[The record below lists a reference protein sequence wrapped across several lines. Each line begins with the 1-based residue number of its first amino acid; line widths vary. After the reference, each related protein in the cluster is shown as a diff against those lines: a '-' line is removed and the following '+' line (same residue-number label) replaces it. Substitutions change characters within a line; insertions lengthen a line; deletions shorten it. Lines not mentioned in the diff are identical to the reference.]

1 MDLRDRFR
9 GSMLGLALGDALGA
23 PFEGMGRVDSTVW
36 RSFLHDPPPVLRY
49 TDDTEM
55 ALGAAES
62 LAEMGGFDADDMAAR
77 FLRNFTPWR
86 GYGPGTVRVLE
97 LIRSGTPW
105 DVANRT
111 VFPEGSFG
119 NGAAMRSAPL
129 GLFYHD
135 EDEGLTTVTRRASA
149 ITHAHPLAQEGALLV
164 TSTVAAVVT
173 GETLEAMTAR
183 LPEMSGMPKYREKL
197 QAGADLLREEPPVAS
212 VVSLLGNSVLALES
226 VPAALYCFLRS
237 GSNYLDTVG
246 HAVSLGGDTDT
257 IAAMAG
263 GMCGALVGAEGIPQ
277 ALLRHLE
284 NRERMESL
292 ALALFEA
299 SREK

>member
-23 PFEGMGRVDSTVW
+23 PFEGMGRVEAAVW
-36 RSFLHDPPPVLRY
+36 QSFLRNPPHVLRH

-55 ALGAAES
+55 AMGVAES
-62 LAEMGGFDADDMAAR
+62 LAEMRGFDADDMAAR
-77 FLRNFTPWR
+77 FARNFTPWR

-97 LIRSGTPW
+97 LIRKGTPW
-105 DVANRT
+105 DGANKL

-129 GLFYHD
+129 GLFYHK
-135 EDEGLTTVTRRASA
+135 EGEGLTAVTRRASA
-149 ITHAHPLAQEGALLV
+149 ITHAHPLAQEGALII
-164 TSTVAAVVT
+164 TRTVASVLAGKT
-173 GETLEAMTAR
+173 REAMAAR
-183 LPEMSGMPKYREKL
+183 LPEMSGMPEYREKL
-197 QAGADLLREEPPVAS
+197 RAVADVLQEEPPVAS
-212 VVSLLGNSVLALES
+212 VVSLLGNSVRAVES
-226 VPAALYCFLRS
+226 VPAALYCFLRF
-237 GSNYLDTVG
+237 GSSYPDTVG

-263 GMCGALVGAEGIPQ
+263 AMCGALLGAAGIPQ
-277 ALLRHLE
+277 ALLKHLE
-284 NRERMESL
+284 NRERVESL

-299 SREK
+299 YGE